1 MKTPLIWL
9 SGFVLSLAMACAWA
23 DAGRFQFVVG
33 QVTVSPPGGPTRVA
47 IKGGPVQEGDLIVTA
62 ADASAQLRMVDEGTI
77 AIRPDTSLR
86 IDAYRYAV
94 GGGERGILDL
104 IKGGLRTLTGLIG
117 KARKDAYLVR
127 TPTATIGV
135 RGTDHEPVYVPEGG
149 WSGAP
154 GAESGTYDKVNS
166 GATYIQT
173 RAGLV
178 ELAANEVGFVPP
190 RADALPVRLDRMPD
204 FMRGVPAAQG
214 KADARGVRGETARER
229 GQGDHRPAPG
239 QRPDRNPPPGLLA
252 PRGGLNIQLPGAP
265 VVAAG
270 GDLTAAPLNLAVAA
284 ADQYSDHAGS
294 GAGVNQPGDLVV
306 LRDESGL
313 IGVIGSSNGFR
324 YTRGDARLV
333 EAGATKLVDGGGDIP
348 VRWGIYAGG
357 DVVDQFGARQPRL
370 VSVIG
375 ALPATSDAQLTAL
388 SNLGSQTFSL
398 TGASRPAN
406 EEGLVGGAVNSAKV
420 VVDFSQLSVTAA
432 TLRVTDARGAVFDGA
447 SAAPLPLE
455 KFAHAGM
462 PLAVRLTPPQGSP
475 LAIKPDSGH
484 LNGVLIGSGGVG
496 LVGSYDMS
504 YPVAGSSPSVS
515 GVVVLSR
522 P

>member
-1 MKTPLIWL
+1 MKTSLTWL
-9 SGFVLSLAMACAWA
+9 LGFFLSMAMACAWA
-23 DAGRFQFVVG
+23 DAGRFQFVIG
-33 QVTVSPPGGPTRVA
+33 QVTVSSPGGAGRMAV
-47 IKGGPVQEGDLIVTA
+47 KGDPVREGDLIVTA
-62 ADASAQLRMVDEGTI
+62 TDASAQLRMVDEGTI

-86 IDAYRYAV
+86 IDAYRHAKD
-94 GGGERGILDL
+94 GDERGILDL

-154 GAESGTYDKVNS
+154 GAPAGTYDKVNS

-173 RAGLV
+173 RAGLI

-204 FMRGVPAAQG
+204 FMRGVPAAHG
-214 KADARGVRGETARER
+214 KADARGVRGETASER
-229 GQGDHRPAPG
+229 GQGDHRLTPG
-239 QRPDRNPPPGLLA
+239 QRPDRNPPSGLPP
-252 PRGGLNIQLPGAP
+252 PRGGLDIQLPGAA

-284 ADQYSDHAGS
+284 ADQYADRAGS
-294 GAGVNQPGDLVV
+294 GAGVNQPGDLIV

-333 EAGATKLVDGGGDIP
+333 ETGATKLVDGGGEIP

-357 DVVDQFGARQPRL
+357 EVVDQSGARQPRL
-370 VSVIG
+370 MSVIG
-375 ALPATSDAQLTAL
+375 ALPATSDAQLAVL

-406 EEGLVGGAVNSAKV
+406 EEGLVGGVVNTAKV
-420 VVDFSQLSVTAA
+420 VVDFAQLSVTNAA
-432 TLRVTDARGAVFDGA
+432 LRVTDARGAVFEGG
-447 SAAPLPLE
+447 SAAPLSLQ
-455 KFAHAGM
+455 KFADSGM
-462 PLAVRLTPPQGSP
+462 PLAVRLTPPLGTP
-475 LAIKPDSGH
+475 LVIKPDAGH
-484 LNGVLIGSGGVG
+484 LHGVLVGTGAVG
-496 LVGSYDMS
+496 LIGSYDMS
-504 YPVAGSSPSVS
+504 YPVAGGIPSVS
-515 GVVVLSR
+515 GVVVLGR